1 MDRFDFSPLFR
12 STIGFDRLTRL
23 VDAATRVDNAA
34 LAYPPYNIEKTGED
48 AYRLTMAVAGFSPEE
63 LDIIVQ
69 ENSLLVT
76 GKAKKDEDD
85 SRYLH
90 RGIARRAFERR
101 FSLADHIKVV
111 GASLANG
118 MLHVDLVHEVP
129 EAAKPRKIQ
138 IGSVTPEQVTA
149 APQQDHTT
157 QQQKAA

>member
-23 VDAATRVDNAA
+23 VDAATRVDNAS

-63 LDIIVQ
+63 LDITVQ

-76 GKAKKDEDD
+76 GKAKKDEEDT
-85 SRYLH
+85 RYLH

-129 EAAKPRKIQ
+129 EAAKPRKVQ
-138 IGSVTPEQVTA
+138 IASQQPAPVAAPEQETQRQA
-149 APQQDHTT
+149 A
-157 QQQKAA
+157 